1 MELEVKTSGKDIEL
15 EWSSSD
21 DSIVKV
27 DGEGKIT
34 GLAVGKAI
42 ITVTVKG
49 KKAKATIEI
58 TVTEFEGTISF
69 AEAEIT
75 VSVGS
80 ERQLTPVIE
89 PAAQLALT
97 WESSDDDVVEVDQ
110 NGKINVK
117 AVGEATITVK
127 GAGKS
132 ATIKIIAVAI
142 NPTDIIIIGATN
154 AHKMGTKV
162 N

>member
-1 MELEVKTSGKDIEL
+1 MKKSFKIIGFIFFFLMTIFLFACDGAKVSFLEKEVSISLGEEMELEVKTSGKDIEL

-80 ERQLTPVIE
+80 EQLTPIIE
-89 PAAQLALT
+89 RPP
-97 WESSDDDVVEVDQ
+97 
-110 NGKINVK
+110 N
-117 AVGEATITVK
+117 
-127 GAGKS
+127 
-132 ATIKIIAVAI
+132 
-142 NPTDIIIIGATN
+142 
-154 AHKMGTKV
+154 
-162 N
+162 